1 MQKGAKIKIK
11 REEIP
16 LLQAI
21 VGFPKYPGLHSQIP
35 LWFLG
40 THTAFKPQLTRE
52 HANTQLPCEHVLS
65 KAQSKSVSH
74 CGLASTKKRKYSACI
89 SNQREILH

>member
-1 MQKGAKIKIK
+1 MTGSRNENKKMCDVQKGAKIKIK

-35 LWFLG
+35 L
-40 THTAFKPQLTRE
+40 
-52 HANTQLPCEHVLS
+52 
-65 KAQSKSVSH
+65 
-74 CGLASTKKRKYSACI
+74 
-89 SNQREILH
+89 